1 MELTKASIDEY
12 ARALL
17 IVADTNDMLDNIKAR
32 MESANF
38 IKKMPDTQ
46 VDYDDIIE
54 KLLLCRK
61 IQYRD

>member
-17 IVADTNDMLDNIKAR
+17 IVADTNIMLDNIKAR

-46 VDYDDIIE
+46 VDYDEIIE

>member
-17 IVADTNDMLDNIKAR
+17 IVADTNTMLDNIKAR

-46 VDYDDIIE
+46 VDYDEIIE

>member
-12 ARALL
+12 TRALL
-17 IVADTNDMLDNIKAR
+17 IVADTNDMLDKIKAR
-32 MESANF
+32 METANF

-46 VDYDDIIE
+46 VDYDEIIK

>member
-17 IVADTNDMLDNIKAR
+17 IVADTNDMLDKIKAR
-32 MESANF
+32 METANF

-46 VDYDDIIE
+46 VDYDEIIE